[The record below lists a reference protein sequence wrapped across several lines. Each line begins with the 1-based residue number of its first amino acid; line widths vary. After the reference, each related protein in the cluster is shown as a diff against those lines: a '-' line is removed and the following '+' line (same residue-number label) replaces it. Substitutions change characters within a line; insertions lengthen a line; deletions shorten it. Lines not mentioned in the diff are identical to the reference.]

1 MVRTVRQ
8 HVEQLEQRLRIL
20 NSRIMEEQNIRKCND
35 LQSELRAVESA
46 LVHYK
51 SALELENRMGKVE
64 DIGSVPPA

>member
-8 HVEQLEQRLRIL
+8 HVEELEQRLRIL

-46 LVHYK
+46 LVLYK

-64 DIGSVPPA
+64 NIGSVPPA

>member
-46 LVHYK
+46 LVLYK
-51 SALELENRMGKVE
+51 SALELENRIGKVE

>member
-46 LVHYK
+46 LVLYK